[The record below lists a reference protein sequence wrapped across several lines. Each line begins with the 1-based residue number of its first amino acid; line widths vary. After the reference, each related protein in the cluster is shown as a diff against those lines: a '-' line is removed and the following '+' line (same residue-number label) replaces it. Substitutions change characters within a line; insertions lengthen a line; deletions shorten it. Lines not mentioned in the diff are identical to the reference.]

1 MGKKEDDNT
10 TNSTETNSTDG
21 ATDSKDMKA
30 LDEKKK
36 LNLTDDYIESLTNVV
51 ENLNYTMVGN
61 VTIWNDSPLMY
72 TEKKASDTN
81 DTIIYYPIWAI

>member
-1 MGKKEDDNT
+1 MALMGKKEDDNT

-36 LNLTDDYIESLTNVV
+36 F
-51 ENLNYTMVGN
+51 
-61 VTIWNDSPLMY
+61 
-72 TEKKASDTN
+72 
-81 DTIIYYPIWAI
+81 